1 MKNSIYIICF
11 LLAIQTGF
19 AQLNLRKFEQIDS
32 LQKVEKRKVI
42 VFIHTDWCK
51 FCQVFQSKTLK
62 NEAIIKL
69 LNEKFYFIN
78 FNAQEK
84 RTIAFNK
91 QKFQFKPTGID
102 SGTHELAVQLG
113 TINGK
118 INYPT
123 LCFLNENNEIIFQHN
138 GFINTKDFKL
148 LLDKTIN

>member
-1 MKNSIYIICF
+1 M
-11 LLAIQTGF
+11 AIQTGF

>member
-1 MKNSIYIICF
+1 MREILLYGSEIC
-11 LLAIQTGF
+11 
-19 AQLNLRKFEQIDS
+19 LRKFEEIDS
-32 LQKVEKRKVI
+32 LQQSERRKVI

-51 FCQVFQSKTLK
+51 YCQAFQSKTLK

-69 LNEKFYFIN
+69 LNEKFYFIDLN
-78 FNAQEK
+78 AEEKHTISFNNQIFE
-84 RTIAFNK
+84 
-91 QKFQFKPTGID
+91 FKPTGINSTIHD
-102 SGTHELAVQLG
+102 LAIQLG

-148 LLDKTIN
+148 LLEKTIN